1 MDGRRFLSFS
11 KEAKPIAG
19 SWDGPCGP
27 EACLEGSHQ
36 ATGEIVRD
44 IDDSLE
50 VGTEWPIEIQDEQ
63 RKPLRTIKVISEQ
76 H

>member
-1 MDGRRFLSFS
+1 MDLADLKHAW
-11 KEAKPIAG
+11 KEATK
-19 SWDGPCGP
+19 
-27 EACLEGSHQ
+27 

-63 RKPLRTIKVISEQ
+63 RKPPRPIKVISEQ